1 MTHPNDTDERS
12 TELQDLLTYAKNTL
26 HEQQELFIA
35 LKTYQDLR
43 LNEPDLEDQ
52 SPDAEAA
59 REKLQK
65 AKVKFENLHHIVYG
79 GPPKSSS

>member
-1 MTHPNDTDERS
+1 MKHANDTDEQS

-26 HEQQELFIA
+26 HEQQELFVA

-43 LNEPDLEDQ
+43 LNEPDPEDQ

-59 REKLQK
+59 REKLQG

-79 GPPKSSS
+79 VPPTSPS